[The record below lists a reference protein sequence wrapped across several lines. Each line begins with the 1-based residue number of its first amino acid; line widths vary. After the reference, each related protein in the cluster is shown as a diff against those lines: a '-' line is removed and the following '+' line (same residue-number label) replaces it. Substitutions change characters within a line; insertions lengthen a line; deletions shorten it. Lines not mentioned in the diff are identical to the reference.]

1 MLGACGVFHVCRVI
15 AGRFCGRGMA
25 DHIVLPVS
33 LSSMMLN
40 PLVIEQTI
48 HFLRWGCFDS
58 ALTQA
63 RFSRRIGRRAVLWL
77 QRRAM
82 LLAVIDPE
90 P

>member
-1 MLGACGVFHVCRVI
+1 
-15 AGRFCGRGMA
+15 MA

-33 LSSMMLN
+33 HSFMMLN

-48 HFLRWGCFDS
+48 HFLRRGRFDS
-58 ALTQA
+58 ALTLA
-63 RFSRRIGRRAVLWL
+63 RASRRIGRRAVLWL

-82 LLAVIDPE
+82 LSAIRDPE